1 MDEIK
6 FEALSLNDNNIFK
19 IGDVIYYNDN
29 YIIITEIN
37 DCDFETIHYGI
48 NYLNDLNDYFIDA
61 NQIKYCNKI
70 ELNYNNLMQFLEKTQ
85 YNFDEI
91 DVSYI
96 SSWNDIFNLL

>member
-1 MDEIK
+1 MEEIN
-6 FEALSLNDNNIFK
+6 FEALSLNNNIFK
-19 IGDVIYYNDN
+19 IGDLIYYNDN

-37 DCDFETIHYGI
+37 DCDYETIHYGI

-61 NQIKYCNKI
+61 SELKYCNKI
-70 ELNYNNLMQFLEKTQ
+70 DLNYKNLIYFLEKTQ

-96 SSWNDIFNLL
+96 SSWSDIFNLV